1 MLSDAATVSLAPHF
15 GEKEIVVARIANLVG
30 AITANVY
37 MLLIIAMF
45 TARILGWLETGR
57 WIGIVSSLILIPLIY
72 LLVVGLKTDRR
83 MIYFV
88 WLVLMILFS
97 LFELIFDDIL
107 KVDFRSVQWA
117 VVPYVMFFFAATGGM
132 IGVAAQAGKRWTI
145 LTYVIFLIMAV
156 LAFVQRGITGL

>member
-1 MLSDAATVSLAPHF
+1 
-15 GEKEIVVARIANLVG
+15 VARIANLIG

-45 TARILGWLETGR
+45 AARILGWLEIGR
-57 WIGIVSSLILIPLIY
+57 WVGIASSLVLIPLIY
-72 LLVVGLKTDRR
+72 LFIVGVKTDRR

-88 WLVLMILFS
+88 WLTLMILFA
-97 LFELIFDDIL
+97 LFELIVDDIL
-107 KVDFRSVQWA
+107 KVDFRSVQRA

-132 IGVAAQAGKRWTI
+132 IGVAAQAGKPWSIVTS
-145 LTYVIFLIMAV
+145 VVFLIMAV

>member
-1 MLSDAATVSLAPHF
+1 M
-15 GEKEIVVARIANLVG
+15 EVVLARIANLVG

-37 MLLIIAMF
+37 MLLIIAIF
-45 TARILGWLETGR
+45 TARILGWFEIGH
-57 WIGIVSSLILIPLIY
+57 WIGIASSLVLSPLIY
-72 LLVVGLKTDRR
+72 LFVVGLKTDRR

-117 VVPYVMFFFAATGGM
+117 VIPYVMFFFAATGGM
-132 IGVAAQAGKRWTI
+132 IGVAMQAGKPWTR
-145 LTYVIFLIMAV
+145 LTCIMFLIMAV